1 MIYFLDKIRKN
12 IKCVVCHS
20 PVGDALKIRA
30 RKFPGIVNSS
40 IIDVFH
46 PWPRDALIDVA
57 ARFTK
62 ELDFSTDQI
71 KSNISVNMAD
81 IHVSIDDANAKFL
94 KLERR
99 YNYTTPKSFLGL
111 IDFYKEILVKS

>member
-1 MIYFLDKIRKN
+1 M
-12 IKCVVCHS
+12 KCVICHS
-20 PVGDALKIRA
+20 PVGENLKFRA

-57 ARFTK
+57 SRFTK
-62 ELDFSTDQI
+62 DLDFSNDKI
-71 KSNISVNMAD
+71 KDSVAVNMSD
-81 IHVSIDDANAKFL
+81 VHCSIDDANVKFL

-111 IDFYKEILVKS
+111 IDFYKELLLKS